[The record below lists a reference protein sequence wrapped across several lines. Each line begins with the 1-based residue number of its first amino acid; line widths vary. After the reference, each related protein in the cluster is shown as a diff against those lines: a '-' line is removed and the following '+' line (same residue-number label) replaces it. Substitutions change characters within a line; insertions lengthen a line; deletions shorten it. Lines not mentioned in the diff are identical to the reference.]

1 MYKVKENARWL
12 AGTLKSRGLK
22 IVSGGTVNHLMT
34 VDLRDTDWTGK
45 DLANALDEIG
55 ITVNKNTVPN
65 DPQSPFVTSGIRI
78 GTPAVTTRGI
88 TSDDIILV
96 GHIIADLVYGVK
108 SKEELRDEV
117 RKLCKQYPLP
127 YKKKLAKV

>member
-1 MYKVKENARWL
+1 MYKAKENARWL